1 MPATN
6 DTFTPETPTTLS
18 GDAILAQVSPEISGS
33 NNRQLRP
40 SDVRLLLRT
49 ADLDG
54 QTYKFP
60 NFGLAENEMSTVPFT
75 GEDAI
80 VVMPKGKT
88 PREQLASAAKIVDA
102 LAHSGQSR
110 VTPEFMQAS
119 IVNEDGPCHDC
130 VAQAY
135 GPAPFKAQADRFV
148 DVAIPAAD
156 GKGVETIKPQIT
168 DNYAEGMRAPA
179 EQEAYLVVC
188 DEGIVVQSP
197 KINAQIKK
205 FHEPMLKGRTT
216 AAEQMDGMFG
226 YGIVIARDAAD
237 HTVKPL
243 RVSFAREVFNI
254 PALPILKVDR
264 ANHLLGQYK
273 PVYTPAMSA

>member
-1 MPATN
+1 
-6 DTFTPETPTTLS
+6 
-18 GDAILAQVSPEISGS
+18 
-33 NNRQLRP
+33 
-40 SDVRLLLRT
+40 
-49 ADLDG
+49 
-54 QTYKFP
+54 
-60 NFGLAENEMSTVPFT
+60 
-75 GEDAI
+75 
-80 VVMPKGKT
+80 
-88 PREQLASAAKIVDA
+88 
-102 LAHSGQSR
+102 
-110 VTPEFMQAS
+110 
-119 IVNEDGPCHDC
+119 
-130 VAQAY
+130 
-135 GPAPFKAQADRFV
+135 
-148 DVAIPAAD
+148 
-156 GKGVETIKPQIT
+156 
-168 DNYAEGMRAPA
+168 MRAPA